1 MKTDCYEQLEKILVK
16 NPFRQEVDQWK
27 KDLQDFHDGRKQ
39 MQDLRFILKSDC
51 ENFNKFQNGF
61 ARKNKT
67 RDTFLHPEVLPQ
79 PFIGTPCA
87 PVWYLLLNPGYS
99 FLDRYDHLGI
109 LPNQEKYEISAG
121 SNSAELLSKRQE
133 LLIEQ
138 LCLKADTPFHI
149 LDNSFNTLSNARG
162 SRKKGGFRWWKAN
175 LFGVNRSNGFL
186 FPECGA
192 NATADSMSRNLF
204 VIECCPYHSQNF
216 DKRILWEDSE
226 YQIFWKSLIEWA
238 ICSGKRFI
246 VRSRNV
252 FNVLKANG
260 LQVNGENSVGFS
272 NERNVAMTIRNLGE
286 GNQVVLE
293 EIFNALKSVNN

>member
-1 MKTDCYEQLEKILVK
+1 MKTDCYEQLEKRLVK
-16 NPFRQEVDQWK
+16 TRFRQEADQWK
-27 KDLQDFHDGRKQ
+27 KDLQDLHDGRKQ

-133 LLIEQ
+133 LLIDSRARPLTKGSRSCGMGEKGYVR
-138 LCLKADTPFHI
+138 LTVLPGTGSYGGRSVRERKFITYEPAA
-149 LDNSFNTLSNARG
+149 SNA
-162 SRKKGGFRWWKAN
+162 A
-175 LFGVNRSNGFL
+175 
-186 FPECGA
+186 
-192 NATADSMSRNLF
+192 
-204 VIECCPYHSQNF
+204 
-216 DKRILWEDSE
+216 
-226 YQIFWKSLIEWA
+226 
-238 ICSGKRFI
+238 
-246 VRSRNV
+246 
-252 FNVLKANG
+252 
-260 LQVNGENSVGFS
+260 
-272 NERNVAMTIRNLGE
+272 
-286 GNQVVLE
+286 
-293 EIFNALKSVNN
+293 